1 MAGKISSIISKK
13 LLKETAENRFG
24 QEDPYFEE
32 VPATNLLG
40 RPSVKKRRK
49 AAPAGISDHDARIL
63 TKVKRRAYRL
73 DLCLFN
79 ICGIRFGW
87 SSVIGLVPAFGD
99 IADTVLALMVVTTCN
114 KVEGNLP
121 TSIYIHMIFNVI
133 LDFVI
138 GLVPVVGDFA
148 DAMYKCNTRNAVLL
162 EKFLK
167 ERGEQNLQR
176 RNRTTSQADGSSEKP
191 SDKQDPCGIPRR
203 SDFPAKA
210 TPAKPQPAR
219 LREGNGEPR
228 SSSAAKKKRQ
238 PDLEMGMR

>member
-1 MAGKISSIISKK
+1 MAGKIASIVSKK

-40 RPSVKKRRK
+40 RPTTKKRRK
-49 AAPAGISDHDARIL
+49 AAPDGISDHDARIL

-79 ICGIRFGW
+79 CCGIRFGW

-99 IADTVLALMVVTTCN
+99 IADTVLALRVVTSCN

-121 TSIYIHMIFNVI
+121 SSVYAHMIFNVI

-138 GLVPVVGDFA
+138 GLVPFVGDFA

-167 ERGEQNLQR
+167 ERGEQNLQS
-176 RNRTTSQADGSSEKP
+176 RNRTASHANGSSEVT
-191 SDKQDPCGIPRR
+191 SDKQHPCGKPQR

-210 TPAKPQPAR
+210 TPAKPQPAGF
-219 LREGNGEPR
+219 REGSAGSR
-228 SSSAAKKKRQ
+228 SGSAGKKKRQ
-238 PDLEMGMR
+238 PDLEMGTS